1 MIQYILIV
9 VLAIALIVILLWLI
23 LIKKNIRELR
33 QELLKTREE
42 AYNRQIKVTLVDNE
56 IEALAAEI
64 NKNLD
69 YQKNLKLETE
79 NSRRQLE
86 QSISDIAHDLRTP
99 LTVVKGN
106 LQMLEKEDLTKEGR
120 EYLDISR
127 RKADT
132 LKGMVDEFF
141 ELSVLESENKPV
153 ELCKLDATAFL
164 SEIIVENETLIRSHN
179 LVPEITFPEKSIIIK
194 ANKEMLSRVFSNLI
208 GNIFKY
214 AEESFELSIE
224 EEGQESLRE
233 KSRCRIRIGNRVEN
247 PNDIDID
254 HIFDRTYRADKAR
267 SDGSAGLGL
276 YIARLLVIKQKGS
289 IEAKLEDGKLIFD
302 IVYDVDNR

>member
-1 MIQYILIV
+1 
-9 VLAIALIVILLWLI
+9 
-23 LIKKNIRELR
+23 
-33 QELLKTREE
+33 
-42 AYNRQIKVTLVDNE
+42 
-56 IEALAAEI
+56 
-64 NKNLD
+64 
-69 YQKNLKLETE
+69 
-79 NSRRQLE
+79 
-86 QSISDIAHDLRTP
+86 
-99 LTVVKGN
+99 
-106 LQMLEKEDLTKEGR
+106 MLEKEDLTKEGR

-179 LVPEITFPEKSIIIK
+179 LVPEITFPEKSIFIK

-302 IVYDVDNR
+302 IVFDVDNR

>member
-42 AYNRQIKVTLVDNE
+42 DYNRQIKVTLVDNE

-302 IVYDVDNR
+302 IVFDVDNR

>member
-33 QELLKTREE
+33 HELLKTREE
-42 AYNRQIKVTLVDNE
+42 DYNRQIKVTLIDNE

-127 RKADT
+127 RKAET

-179 LVPEITFPEKSIIIK
+179 LVPEITFPEKSIFIK

-302 IVYDVDNR
+302 IVFDVDNR

>member
-42 AYNRQIKVTLVDNE
+42 DYNRQIKVTLIDNE

-179 LVPEITFPEKSIIIK
+179 LVPEITFPEKSIFIK

-233 KSRCRIRIGNRVEN
+233 KSRCRIRISNRVEN

-302 IVYDVDNR
+302 IVFDVDNR

>member
-42 AYNRQIKVTLVDNE
+42 DYNRQIKVTLIDNE

-179 LVPEITFPEKSIIIK
+179 LVPEITFPEKSIFIK

-302 IVYDVDNR
+302 IVFDVDNR

>member
-42 AYNRQIKVTLVDNE
+42 DYNRQIKVTLIDNE

-106 LQMLEKEDLTKEGR
+106 LQMLEKEDLTIEGR

-179 LVPEITFPEKSIIIK
+179 LVPEITFPEKSIFIK

-214 AEESFELSIE
+214 AEESFELLIE

-302 IVYDVDNR
+302 IVFDVDNR

>member
-141 ELSVLESENKPV
+141 ELSVLESENRPV

-179 LVPEITFPEKSIIIK
+179 LVPEITFPEKSIFIK

-233 KSRCRIRIGNRVEN
+233 KSSCRIRIGNRVEN

-302 IVYDVDNR
+302 IVFDVDNR

>member
-42 AYNRQIKVTLVDNE
+42 DYNRQIKVTLVDNE

-179 LVPEITFPEKSIIIK
+179 LVPEITFPEKSIFIK

-302 IVYDVDNR
+302 IVFDVDNR

>member
-179 LVPEITFPEKSIIIK
+179 LVPEITFPEKSIFIK

-214 AEESFELSIE
+214 AEESFELLIE

-302 IVYDVDNR
+302 IVFDVDNR

>member
-1 MIQYILIV
+1 MIQDILIV
-9 VLAIALIVILLWLI
+9 VLAIALIVIFLWLI

-42 AYNRQIKVTLVDNE
+42 DYNRQIKVTLVDNE

-179 LVPEITFPEKSIIIK
+179 LVPEITFPEKSFFIK

-302 IVYDVDNR
+302 IVFDVDNR

>member
-179 LVPEITFPEKSIIIK
+179 LVPEITFPEKSIFIK

-302 IVYDVDNR
+302 IVFDVDNR

>member
-42 AYNRQIKVTLVDNE
+42 DYNRQIKVTLVDNE

-179 LVPEITFPEKSIIIK
+179 LVPEITFPEKSIFIK

-224 EEGQESLRE
+224 EEGQESVRE

-302 IVYDVDNR
+302 IVFDVDNR

>member
-42 AYNRQIKVTLVDNE
+42 DYNRQIKVTLIDNE

-302 IVYDVDNR
+302 IVFDVDNR

>member
-141 ELSVLESENKPV
+141 ELSVLESENRPV

-179 LVPEITFPEKSIIIK
+179 LVPEITFPEKSIFIK

-302 IVYDVDNR
+302 IVFDVDNR

>member
-9 VLAIALIVILLWLI
+9 VLAIALIVIFLWLI

-42 AYNRQIKVTLVDNE
+42 DYNRQIKVTLVDNE

-179 LVPEITFPEKSIIIK
+179 LVPEITFPEKSIFIK

-224 EEGQESLRE
+224 EEGQESLRD
-233 KSRCRIRIGNRVEN
+233 KSSCRIRIGNRVEN

-302 IVYDVDNR
+302 IVFDVDNR